1 MFSGKFPPG
10 TLRGKFSPM
19 WIKKEGDLG
28 AQMFSEV
35 AIAIVGREVIS
46 FRIRGRGM
54 EMRQTEKHWEVESS
68 GFFKSSCRLCF
79 LILER
84 EKRRERDS
92 DRERERQRVERKTSI
107 G

>member
-1 MFSGKFPPG
+1 
-10 TLRGKFSPM
+10 M

-28 AQMFSEV
+28 APMFTEV
-35 AIAIVGREVIS
+35 AIGIVGREVIS

-84 EKRRERDS
+84 ERQRQ
-92 DRERERQRVERKTSI
+92 RERQRVERKTSI